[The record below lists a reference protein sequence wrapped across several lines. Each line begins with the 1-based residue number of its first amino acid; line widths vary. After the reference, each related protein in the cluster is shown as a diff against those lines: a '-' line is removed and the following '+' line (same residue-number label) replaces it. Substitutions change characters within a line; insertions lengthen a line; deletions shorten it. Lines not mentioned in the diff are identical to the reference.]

1 VRLSRPETKI
11 DFLKMLEKL
20 EVWRSALEY
29 FNPEKNTLSNE
40 LYYSLVPIKSQ
51 EKWSVISLF
60 RG

>member
-1 VRLSRPETKI
+1 
-11 DFLKMLEKL
+11 LK
-20 EVWRSALEY
+20 EY
-29 FNPEKNTLSNE
+29 FNPEKSTLSNE